1 MLLEF
6 RLRNFRAFRDEA
18 TLSLIASSDKALLEQ
33 NTVATGIAAAP
44 RTVRTAA
51 VYGPNAGGKTTLL
64 RGLQLMRGVVLE
76 SASLKPDQTFNVQ
89 PFQLDAAARG
99 EPTLFEVTLLIDG
112 VRHQYGFEFTPARII
127 KEWLLVYKT
136 ARPQTWFNR
145 TYDSASG
152 QEDYE
157 FSAHL
162 SGPKKVWQDATRPNA
177 LFLSTAV
184 QLNSETLQPLFK
196 WFASALHVFL
206 DGGLIPHDFS
216 TGMVEEKKGRDAI
229 AAMLNAADIGIRGIA
244 VERKKGVQHQFLINP
259 ATGEANTAQTEH
271 EFLWPKF
278 QHIAGEMRAE
288 FDYIDESQGTQ
299 KLYALAGPILDIIEK
314 GYLLVIDELDR
325 SLHPL
330 LVRQIVATFQDSAI
344 NTRGAQLLFTTHDT
358 SLLDATLLR
367 RDQIWFAEKNEAQ
380 ASQIAPLTDF
390 SPRKDEAF
398 ERGYL
403 GGRYGGVPVL
413 ENRLLPARRHA
424 TR

>member
-6 RLRNFRAFRDEA
+6 RLRNFRVFRDEA
-18 TLSLIASSDKALLEQ
+18 TLSLIASTDKALLEQ
-33 NTVATGIAAAP
+33 NTIVTGSAATP
-44 RTVRTAA
+44 RMVRTAA

-89 PFQLDAAARG
+89 PFQLDATSKG

-112 VRHQYGFEFTPARII
+112 VRYQYGFEFTPSRIT
-127 KEWLLVYKT
+127 KEWLIVYRT
-136 ARPQTWFNR
+136 TRPATWFNR
-145 TYDSASG
+145 IYDAASG
-152 QEDYE
+152 SETYE
-157 FSAHL
+157 FSAL
-162 SGPKKVWQDATRPNA
+162 MTGPKKVWQDATRPNA

-206 DGGLIPHDFS
+206 DGGHIPHDFS
-216 TGMVEEKKGRDAI
+216 TGMVDERKGRDAI
-229 AAMLNAADIGIRGIA
+229 AAMLNAADIGIRGIV

-259 ATGEANTAQTEH
+259 ATGEANTAKTEH
-271 EFLWPKF
+271 EVLWPKF
-278 QHIAGEMRAE
+278 QHMAGEVRAE
-288 FDYIDESQGTQ
+288 FDYADESQGTQ
-299 KLYALAGPILDIIEK
+299 KLYALAGPILDIIEN

-330 LVRQIVATFQDSAI
+330 LVRQIVQTFQDPAI

-367 RDQIWFAEKNEAQ
+367 RDQIWFAEKTEEQ

-413 ENRLLPARRHA
+413 DSRLLPARRHGA
-424 TR
+424 